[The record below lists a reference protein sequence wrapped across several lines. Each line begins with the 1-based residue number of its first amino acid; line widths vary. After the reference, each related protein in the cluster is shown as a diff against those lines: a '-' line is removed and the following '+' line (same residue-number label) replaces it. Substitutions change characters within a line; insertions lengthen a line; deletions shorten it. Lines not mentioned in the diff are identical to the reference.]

1 MQSEPQ
7 MNFFFWFGL
16 FLFRSPLLQE
26 SSFLS
31 FPVGTQM
38 FQFPT
43 FPSIHYFTHVQI
55 TDLFPSVEF
64 PHSEIHGY
72 NGYLL
77 LPVAF
82 RSLSRLSSA
91 LGTQAFS
98 LRSQQLN
105 ILFLILILTSCLV
118 YLISSIYFSM
128 CFLENSKLC
137 IAVSNFVII
146 FSIYTSIISKI
157 LPCFPCTTCL

>member
-26 SSFLS
+26 SSFLY

-43 FPSIHYFTHVQI
+43 FPSIHYFTHAQI
-55 TDLFPSVEF
+55 TNLFLLVEF
-64 PHSEIHGY
+64 PHSDIYGY

-91 LGTQAFS
+91 IGTQAFS
-98 LRSQQLN
+98 LCSQQLN
-105 ILFLILILTSCLV
+105 IFYFLLILKLYNLSITKLLVFLV

-128 CFLENSKLC
+128 CFLLFAK
-137 IAVSNFVII
+137 
-146 FSIYTSIISKI
+146 
-157 LPCFPCTTCL
+157 